1 MYHLT
6 PLYTQTTFKVSNSSL
21 GIGLIPKEDSDYC
34 KTTNRSFIYYS
45 LFHPALEAG
54 TRPLK
59 SFTINPNTHIFGLW
73 SRLSTRVRGGWL
85 LSKVFYRRVRP
96 EVVRLSEAK
105 RRVEAKY
112 NIQGC
117 II

>member
-1 MYHLT
+1 M
-6 PLYTQTTFKVSNSSL
+6 
-21 GIGLIPKEDSDYC
+21 
-34 KTTNRSFIYYS
+34 YYS

-54 TRPLK
+54 TRPRK
-59 SFTINPNTHIFGLW
+59 SFTVYPNTHIFGLW
-73 SRLSTRVRGGWL
+73 SRLSTRVGGGGGGL

>member
-1 MYHLT
+1 M
-6 PLYTQTTFKVSNSSL
+6 
-21 GIGLIPKEDSDYC
+21 
-34 KTTNRSFIYYS
+34 YYS

-59 SFTINPNTHIFGLW
+59 SFTVYPNTHIFGLW
-73 SRLSTRVRGGWL
+73 SRLSTPVGGGEGL
-85 LSKVFYRRVRP
+85 LSKVLYRRVRP